1 MITKN
6 DILVS
11 HAGKQH
17 SYKLA
22 ISLQNMGRLSRFAT
36 SSYYDPS
43 RFPDTFFSRFT
54 KLDKILKKRH
64 EPGLSDKVRRFPFFE
79 VPEIILRTL
88 LGNKKISSDATCLRD
103 MLFDRFVSKT
113 QIYNSGI
120 FWGFQGSCLE
130 SLKAAK
136 RKGII
141 AIAEF
146 ATAHV
151 TAAIRILEEE
161 RKRNP
166 EWADSI
172 NNLCFPNWYLK
183 RLKEEPFLADF
194 CVAASEFSKKTLED
208 ANVESKKILLLPLGA
223 SLEKFKFK
231 KRKIKSNFQV
241 LFVGSVG
248 QRKGMKYLL
257 EAIKMLRSNK
267 VVTKIVGPIVG
278 SGKAFRSYS
287 NYYEYLGCLTQEEVL
302 KVMHESDCLVL
313 PSLLEGFGLV
323 IPEAMASGMPVIATT
338 HTAAPEIIREG
349 RDGFILEPCD
359 ARGLAG
365 KLDWLAT
372 HKEKSIE
379 MGQDAREGSEKFSW
393 KKHQERLKQIL
404 QVIEDER

>member
-1 MITKN
+1 MIAKN
-6 DILVS
+6 DILIS

-22 ISLQNMGRLSRFAT
+22 LSLQGIGRLSRLVT
-36 SSYYDPS
+36 SSYYDPL
-43 RFPDTFFSRFT
+43 RFPDRFLSRFN
-54 KLDKILKKRH
+54 KLDRILKRRH
-64 EPGLSDKVRRFPFFE
+64 EPGLSDRVRRFPFFE
-79 VPEIILRTL
+79 IPELILRASF
-88 LGNKKISSDATCLRD
+88 GNRKISSDMTCLRD
-103 MLFDRFVSKT
+103 ALFDEFVAKT
-113 QIYNSGI
+113 QILDSGV

-141 AIAEF
+141 TIAEF
-146 ATAHV
+146 ANAHV
-151 TAAIRILEEE
+151 TTAVRILEEE
-161 RKRNP
+161 RRKNP

-172 NNLCFPNWYLK
+172 SNFYFPEWYLK

-194 CVAASEFSKKTLED
+194 CIAASEFSKRTLEN
-208 ANVESKKILLLPLGA
+208 ANVGSKKILLLPLGA

-231 KRKIKSNFQV
+231 KRKTTSNFRV

-248 QRKGMKYLL
+248 QRKGIKYLL
-257 EAIKMLRSNK
+257 EALKMLHSNK
-267 VVTKIVGPIVG
+267 IVTKIVGPIVG

-287 NYYEYLGCLTQEEVL
+287 NYYEYLGCLTQEEMR
-302 KVMHESDCLVL
+302 KVMYESDCLVL

-323 IPEAMASGMPVIATT
+323 IPEAMATGMPVIATT

-359 ARGLAG
+359 VRGLAG

-372 HKEKSIE
+372 HREKSIE
-379 MGQDAREGSEKFSW
+379 MGQDARENSEKFSW
-393 KKHQERLKQIL
+393 KKHRERLKQIL